1 MSESRSPAEIA
12 DEIAALVRTLN
23 YQTGAGESLE
33 LEYPGDLYSVVASL
47 KIAAQRLP
55 QLFDQMGRW
64 LADEHRA
71 GRVAH
76 DRGGDAG
83 EYVEAVV
90 DALGRASQDATT
102 LSASLDTAHEM
113 SAGLKASEQAI
124 RSDPDLSL

>member
-12 DEIAALVRTLN
+12 DEIAELVRRLN
-23 YQTGAGESLE
+23 YQTGAGESVE

-55 QLFDQMGRW
+55 QLFGQMGRW

-76 DRGGDAG
+76 DRGRDPG
-83 EYVEAVV
+83 EYVQAVV
-90 DALGRASQDATT
+90 DALGRASEDATT

-113 SAGLKASEQAI
+113 SGGLKASDGALPP
-124 RSDPDLSL
+124 PDDFRL